1 MRLVKEFDVCPKCGK
16 EIAVT
21 ASGKTYYRHLS
32 KHNNPSS
39 RLCTTW
45 YKKYFEKVSAETS
58 ACTICDEEIY
68 HDTDD
73 PFSHHQYINHLATHE
88 ISEQETN

>member
-1 MRLVKEFDVCPKCGK
+1 MNLVKTFEICPKCGK
-16 EIAVT
+16 EITLT
-21 ASGKTYYRHLS
+21 ASGKNYYRHLS

-45 YKKYFEKVSAETS
+45 YKKYFKKVSSETS

-68 HDTDD
+68 HDIDD
-73 PFSHHQYINHLATHE
+73 PFSNHQYSDHLKTHG
-88 ISEQETN
+88 IAQN